1 LTINDY
7 YDANGNIQELETL
20 LDINWNYRN
29 QLRVGTTVQRTTA
42 IDDGEYYLYD
52 SAGNRVRKKYRQYVN
67 VYSTRYTEKVYI
79 GNVEIKKIR
88 TYSTFSGYTTNLK
101 RTTLHIMD
109 DTRRIASVHNWSI
122 DGSLSEINSSSELN
136 TNKIRYQYGNH
147 IDSASLE
154 LSSTGSIIS
163 YEEYFPY
170 GDTSLIAGTAQKE
183 VKLKEYRYTGKEKD
197 DVTGLYYYGARYY
210 ASWLG
215 RWMSTDPLF
224 RENPS
229 VYDRPKGKD
238 EEAAYWGKVY
248 GEGLNLYCYVKGNP
262 VTLTDPNGR
271 ESDFVTWLHSFGA
284 SANRW
289 GTGVTSNIQNS
300 ETVRGLHDY
309 GAEMGTSA
317 GVWNKNINGVK
328 SNSFLDKVKK
338 KVVVYDEKYTG
349 GKDYIPLDQ
358 NKVDCKSPDTAC
370 VFTSDYMSAV
380 LVSGRGDLVDINTVA
395 KLAEGKITTEKMEVK
410 DNTAI
415 ARLAG
420 AINVNIENSAT
431 YIDDTSHASNK
442 DIVSATADMVD
453 TINKGGVIEARFKNP
468 NSKKIGHMVTINGYF
483 VMNGKLYFKVLD
495 PDDSPDSIRYSYY
508 DPEQKRLFNFKD
520 NVPEYDK
527 NRIVNRYLRATR
539 N

>member
-1 LTINDY
+1 M
-7 YDANGNIQELETL
+7 
-20 LDINWNYRN
+20 
-29 QLRVGTTVQRTTA
+29 
-42 IDDGEYYLYD
+42 
-52 SAGNRVRKKYRQYVN
+52 
-67 VYSTRYTEKVYI
+67 
-79 GNVEIKKIR
+79 EIKKIR

-248 GEGLNLYCYVKGNP
+248 GEGLNLYCYVRGNP
-262 VTLTDPNGR
+262 ITFSDPTGR
-271 ESDFVTWLHSFGA
+271 ISCKGIQDAIYKAVYFWSTTSKEKYSSQGSGGGETEFS
-284 SANRW
+284 
-289 GTGVTSNIQNS
+289 GTVEG
-300 ETVRGLHDY
+300 E
-309 GAEMGTSA
+309 
-317 GVWNKNINGVK
+317 NKLPKGVK
-328 SNSFLDKVKK
+328 SLVDDPDSGTITVKEGGGFGKRKLGSSYEYHKGIDVLGVMAFSPISGTVFDKGYGEARMVDVDGKGTMKLRGLWYDDKDEKIYFYNSKNTPQEYTGADKDKLDKTKLRSGGNGIKLQLIIDGITYTAGIYHFSEPSPINMKTDGKATEVKAGDQVGTVGTTGRSTGAHTHFEIFTSTK
-338 KVVVYDEKYTG
+338 PVNIDQKYWFKDEKTGNYYIDPIYFLKKIYAPTLQKG
-349 GKDYIPLDQ
+349 GK
-358 NKVDCKSPDTAC
+358 
-370 VFTSDYMSAV
+370 
-380 LVSGRGDLVDINTVA
+380 
-395 KLAEGKITTEKMEVK
+395 
-410 DNTAI
+410 
-415 ARLAG
+415 
-420 AINVNIENSAT
+420 
-431 YIDDTSHASNK
+431 
-442 DIVSATADMVD
+442 
-453 TINKGGVIEARFKNP
+453 
-468 NSKKIGHMVTINGYF
+468 
-483 VMNGKLYFKVLD
+483 
-495 PDDSPDSIRYSYY
+495 
-508 DPEQKRLFNFKD
+508 
-520 NVPEYDK
+520 
-527 NRIVNRYLRATR
+527 
-539 N
+539 